1 MCFEA
6 GNSSGDLHE
15 DLLSPV
21 ECSMFGTD
29 LSEQAIKE
37 DRMVPQI
44 VEQCINAVETR
55 GLDYE
60 GIYRKSGGAGQMRM
74 IQQSFEQGLPIDL
87 DDVEEVNDICAV
99 TSVLKHYFRQ
109 LPNPLLTYELYSQFI
124 ELASI
129 DTAEKRFETCMNL
142 LSQLPQANHDTLK
155 VLIQH
160 LARVRSRSSENLM
173 TAKNLAVVFAPTLL
187 RDRDPSRDLLDIS
200 YKNATIEYLINQSQ
214 ELFP

>member
-1 MCFEA
+1 
-6 GNSSGDLHE
+6 
-15 DLLSPV
+15 
-21 ECSMFGTD
+21 MFGTD

-124 ELASI
+124 ELACKCI
-129 DTAEKRFETCMNL
+129 WY
-142 LSQLPQANHDTLK
+142 
-155 VLIQH
+155 I
-160 LARVRSRSSENLM
+160 
-173 TAKNLAVVFAPTLL
+173 
-187 RDRDPSRDLLDIS
+187 
-200 YKNATIEYLINQSQ
+200 
-214 ELFP
+214 